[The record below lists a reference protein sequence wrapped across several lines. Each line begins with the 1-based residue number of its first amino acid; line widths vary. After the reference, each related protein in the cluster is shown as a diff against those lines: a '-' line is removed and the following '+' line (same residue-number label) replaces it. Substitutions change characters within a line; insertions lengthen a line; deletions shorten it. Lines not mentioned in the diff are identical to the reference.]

1 MECRWDAVLQ
11 QDGEQLLPPELL
23 QLIQDPA
30 CDPRI
35 YLDAFTRTALDAR
48 YTYHLLAHCEDIF
61 AHICASL
68 RSYGSFAASVAT
80 LGRII
85 PHATYLTPYATR
97 LLERERHIFGESE
110 EQNVM
115 YLLGLFRLLRVNHRC
130 FRKFVRPQELTLLL
144 GRSSRATTYL
154 TIRILQIYL
163 EAADHWFEMTIKRY
177 LGDDRPDG
185 ALNGAWDEK
194 SIDYRFLTL
203 WEEDRSAS
211 FAKLKADARQSLS
224 RNETRKSRTIAIE
237 HFHESTAFIGGV
249 LLPRV
254 QPLNP
259 TSRVKTELVETET
272 TTANLES
279 IANALKSPRPILL
292 SGLAGS
298 GKSLL
303 IRHAARSL
311 GKLDKMVT
319 LHLNE
324 QSDAKLLLGIYTTGD
339 TPGSF
344 VWKPGVLT
352 TAVQEGRWVLIEDL
366 DRTPNEVLGTLLP
379 LIEKG
384 ELFIPNRKDKVY
396 AAEGFRI
403 LATVRSTV
411 NHRGDETKPLA
422 HMIGHR
428 HWQSVS
434 VQMPSSAE
442 HANVAYKLFPN
453 LEKLLPQFI
462 AVYQRLLAARQQSS
476 LVGQSKTGVARSLS
490 PRDLLKWCQR
500 VSLLLRDRPSF
511 TSSERDDIFLEAV
524 DCFVGSLPENF
535 TRSGLAAVIAEEL
548 HIDPQRRDW
557 LLSERDVQYKA
568 QDSQIVIG
576 RHTLPKRKV
585 LKTQQSSFST
595 NPHTNRML
603 ERVTAAVLNHEPLL
617 LVGETGVGKTTAV
630 QHLANHLGKK
640 LVPFNLSQQ
649 SEAGDLLGGFKP
661 VNART
666 LMVPMKDEFD
676 ELFSESF
683 SSTKNKQFIELL
695 GKQMTRSNWKSVC
708 KLFRQALSMVD
719 QQRAESPPREGEA
732 PSKKRKVDSKKT
744 IDFARWDVFAENV
757 KTMETKLASGNDAV
771 AFTFIE
777 GNIVKAVRNG
787 DWVLLDEINLA
798 APDTLEAI
806 ADLLDPTSPSILLTE
821 AGNIERVEASP
832 EFRVFAA
839 MNPATDVGKKD
850 LPPGIRSRFTEL
862 YVDSPDKDLK
872 SLEAIVSSYIGK
884 ESATADPAIA
894 NDVSILYERIIG
906 LAEENKLV
914 DGAGQK
920 PHFSLRTLTRTL
932 SYAKRIQATCSLRRA
947 LYEGFQMSFLTFLD
961 EESVHLVQ
969 PLIKQ
974 HLLGKVKGVEAELKK
989 PLRKPNDGMSYVE
1002 PYPGSKHWI
1011 RQGAQNLQEQDH
1023 YIITPFVRR
1032 NLENLVRAS
1041 STRQFP
1047 VLIQG
1052 PTSSGKTSMIEYLAK
1067 RTGHK
1072 FTRINNHEHTDLQE
1086 YLGTYIS
1093 GADGRIQ
1100 FQEGV
1105 LIKALREGH
1114 WIVLDELNLAPT
1126 DVLEALNRL
1135 LDDNRE
1141 LLIPETQ
1148 EIVRPHFD
1156 FMLFATQNPAG
1167 LYGGRKTLSRA
1178 FRNRF
1183 LELHFDDIPVNELQ
1197 EILHRR
1203 TQLPESRAK
1212 RIVNVYRELSILRQE
1227 NRLFEQKSFATLR
1240 DLFRWA
1246 LRQNDTIEELAANG
1260 YMLLCERVR
1269 KPEERTALKA
1279 IIESVMSKNGPR
1291 VRIDEDKL
1299 YAEDCAEVSGHK
1311 HHASKQDL
1319 VWTKAMRRLY
1329 VLVSR
1334 AIQNNEPVL
1343 LVGETG
1349 CGKTTVCQMLADAF
1363 QKGLHTVNAHQNTE
1377 TGDLIGS
1384 HRPVRNRSST
1394 EASLLQRL
1402 LASPLLQ
1409 GHEEARSMSSD
1420 ELLSAYD
1427 QALSSI
1433 SKDRL
1438 EQICQSPS
1446 HLEIQTLRG
1455 RLRQLFEWSD
1465 GTLVQAMRDGDF
1477 FLLDEISLAD
1487 DSVLERLNSVL
1498 EMQRTILLAEKGSL
1512 DSSVTAAD
1520 GFQFFATMNPGG
1532 DYGKR
1537 ELSPALRNRFTEI
1550 WVPSLS
1556 DMGDV
1561 LQIVTS
1567 RLMDAALPHAHAMVN
1582 FASWFK
1588 NRFDTSASSSV
1599 SIRDTLAWVDFTNTF
1614 ARFQILPAIVHGAAM
1629 VYIDTL
1635 GANPAGLISLAS
1647 QSISEE
1653 REACLSELSHL
1664 LQVDAKEIYG
1674 KEFEVQEDRSG
1685 FRIGPFSVA
1694 RARDS
1699 ADPESSF
1706 TFDPPTT
1713 RLNAMRVLRAL
1724 QLSKPLLLEGSPGV
1738 GKTALVTAIAAAVN
1752 MPLTRINLS
1761 DQTDLLDLFGSDAPV
1776 EGAQTG
1782 TFVWRD
1788 APFLRAMKNGE
1799 WVLLDEMN
1807 LASQSV
1813 LEGLNA
1819 CLDHRGEV
1827 FIPELGQSFARHPD
1841 FRLFAAQN
1849 PHHQGGGRKGL
1860 PASFVNRFTV
1870 VYADSFGFDDL
1881 MLICRRM
1888 FPTLDRTYL
1897 ERAVRFV
1904 TTLNDQVANL
1914 RKFGSNG
1921 GPWEFNLRDIARW
1934 LQLSSADEG
1943 LLKGGSARDF
1953 VDALFAQRFRTS
1965 HDRDAIKELF
1975 DNVFEAARPTAD
1987 LFCNL
1992 SAQRLQVGIALLSR
2006 DSFNAAPQIGGRL
2019 DHAESSADHLRILQS
2034 MMLSVRRTWPVVLA
2048 GSPGVG
2054 KTRLIERL
2062 ASTVGAEIV
2071 TLAMSAE
2078 TDALD
2083 LIGGYEQFDPH
2094 RQASYAH
2101 DSIRAKCIDVAK
2113 RGLLDGPETKVSQI
2127 LQGVEAFDGSA
2138 ASDAAFEQLFKSLPA
2153 STQAQLRPL
2162 LSCFRGDTGA
2172 IDKARFEWIDG
2183 PLIDALEQGKWF
2195 VLDNANLCSASVL
2208 DRLNSLLEP
2217 NGALIV
2223 NEHSTED
2230 GSPRYIRP
2238 HPNFRI
2244 FLTVDPRL
2252 GELSRAMRNRAIELY
2267 MMPATADS
2275 RSSTDGLHAES
2286 AMVRFRA
2293 LGAIQGPESEGLVTV
2308 ARDHFA
2314 LADQA
2319 LVSRLQQQIGIG
2331 LFNGVQGVSNVPEA
2345 LTLPPVADLP
2355 LKPFY
2360 EETSSQMQV
2369 PADFAG
2375 VQVSRPAP
2383 STVSMLAD
2391 GKLSFQTLHPLIN
2404 QPFVEQSQQLFAA
2417 ALSLAARYDL
2427 TLSFTSIAKELAT
2440 SKEDRKLSERLLRFW
2455 KAARRDLKSSSNRGE
2470 GGLLATI
2477 EAMLQTLWMWLQ
2489 QAGSLHAHEI
2499 AAAKTGLNTLVSYCW
2514 ALLDAIRSETF
2525 DMASLAAF
2533 NLAGQAI
2540 SGRALS
2546 ASPQSLKTAIS
2557 QYQSTLATFGN
2568 KTTMPTGIG
2577 YTSLWKALR
2586 PDMPST
2592 ENDLQSLLKFEAVV
2606 NRFDDAVSNFTLP
2619 VVRIVELRMAFKQAL
2634 GVKTGSRGSVDEL
2647 AEKALGLIPSR
2658 PATEQLDDAGDAV
2671 RPHFTA
2677 TFELLCRRLATFML
2691 ASPCLPP
2698 KEVMTLEAFAMR
2710 KTVGS
2715 MVLLHETGT
2724 RPAPK
2729 LLNLLGLGAA
2739 ADIAPGVDESV
2750 GLQVLQQV
2758 KHVEQVALRNLSL
2771 LEAEVHTL
2779 GRTVA
2784 AGANLIS
2791 TDESPALDSTLRLL
2805 LGTVLETLA
2814 LPGSPEGATRGASSL
2829 LHLLNNG
2836 PNGSV
2841 TLPNLDETDRPMFQR
2856 LASTTKY
2863 LLSSD
2868 RQFGHASEA
2877 WAAFAIAAL
2886 ELYVPGQ
2893 AFDPVEEAWIQ
2904 NAVHQNTKN
2913 GLQTQLRAL
2922 QAFRAAWVG
2931 EQTSL
2936 RARLLEE
2943 DINALGHGPE
2953 IMEICRPQASQLGS
2967 LHGEF
2972 QALMR
2977 IVQPLRN
2984 SKDSTVQKLDSNAW
2998 DNLRVIRS
3006 RLQDQYRAYADLT
3019 APVVGFVDC
3028 LFVAHRLAHRAA
3040 VTAASTEKATPSL
3053 SNLIPLVNG
3062 GMKDWLSD
3070 ETFIQ
3075 ARESCRT
3082 RDEQLGWLSIVAV
3095 RSSVVPISDS
3105 SLELQ
3110 SAVESTFRGFYETW
3124 KVELSREQKIAA
3136 AKSSLYKFRG
3146 GDDDEAEA
3154 EQDALNEM
3162 FPDFDGA
3169 SSSANQTANSTFRTQ
3184 ALAPKMAQL
3193 YHAVHCPEAL
3203 QTEQVIE
3210 LATQL
3215 AEQAATRD
3223 LSGNDSANIPALL
3236 FKLQSLK
3243 ETLAGSQKQQR
3254 GHNIYKDPNVGQSK
3268 TLIALVERVQSRF
3281 RSIHNAWPEHATPI
3295 EVLRACDQILMLGHA
3310 EPVARFLTPTEKLHA
3325 TINEWQKVASSEYSA
3340 SSLLEETTSLIV
3352 SWRQLELSTWAG
3364 MFDSEDDECKQSAS
3378 SWWYIAYET
3387 IIQASA
3393 VASQEQRGLAKF
3405 AEELVA
3411 TLGSFLAN
3419 CGHGEFRLRLQMLT
3433 DFERAVAHIASTEH
3447 SLGVVCEALA
3457 SLVCFYSRFE
3467 GAVADSLAK
3476 KRTLLEKDIKNVIQL
3491 ASWKDRNIETLK
3503 NSAKSSH
3510 KKLFKTVRKYR
3521 KALGETVEPVIR
3533 AEFPYV
3539 KHELQPISF
3548 SKVQVAMESPPLA
3561 FAAVD
3566 VPVWNDRPQQFVDI
3580 AATIKK
3586 MESQGSSIK
3595 ALSSGPKR
3603 IQKFLDELEEESNE
3617 LRKSTPST
3625 ASEENKKLVQYLKGR
3640 KRRLLA
3646 DVFKDVRTM
3655 GFSTHLGED
3664 IKSQQS
3670 SLQAVLAKSPPLSA
3684 PCGLENADG
3693 ADQEFHRLLQIMDT
3707 VRDPDLKPSED
3718 LTPAEVDRA
3727 KNLLE
3732 SMLHTIVEQRMALDK
3747 RLKEFA
3753 ALHSAIAQ
3761 FKSFATCS
3769 GPMQRRQA
3777 IAKPNTLEAEIQ
3789 SICSILQA
3797 SLRCVE
3803 SQSALAGR
3811 NYSGA
3816 VQPLQQDA
3824 IELQAI
3830 RQAIT
3835 ASDSLPDG
3843 IESEAFVALRCRFNA
3858 AIESVK
3864 SNVIE
3869 AVKCNAELE
3878 PVLSHASKWATSLS
3892 EDQNGP
3898 VEDSRDPISANAWL
3912 HKLFE
3917 VLESARGL
3925 ALRDDHSTT
3934 NEQTKQQWLIE
3945 KQGTIQRALES
3956 LNMDLCSSGLAS
3968 LLGELRRVQSE
3979 TSLASLASMCR
3990 YLYPVIDAYACIANQ
4005 TVLDMLAFYSSTS
4018 KMGYRLAT
4026 SFVQLARHGFCQP
4039 SEKSE
4044 NEEQQSGQVESGT
4057 GLGEGEGGEDIS
4069 KDVGNDE
4076 DLSELAQDAT
4086 SKDKEGETE
4095 AEKDAVD
4102 MADEDLEGKFDEEAG
4117 SDGEDEDEGDGQSEG
4132 EIDEE
4137 AGQVDGEKDDAVD
4150 EKTWNDE
4157 DKAEETEKEADSAKG
4172 TKSEDVAAGA
4182 ENAKEGDDQQSEG
4195 DDEADAGAEIEEET
4209 EHKDPDQADPHL
4221 QEEQNLDL
4229 PEDMNMDGEKKDA
4242 DDISD
4247 PGDDLADDTSEAAA
4261 SEVADEREQ
4270 EKEAEDVQ
4278 MGDEEDEDDGQETG
4292 EAAEM
4297 EQEGQ
4302 DAQEEQDDDKLDVA
4316 MLDRPEPQQQ
4326 PDDGLQS
4333 AEEGQGQQD
4342 QNDANTDGALP
4353 ASEEIENEQDFEQPN
4368 EQSGTAE
4375 GGKRTEQNNS
4385 SGQAEVGEQD
4395 EKTNPYKQLGDVLK
4409 QWYDQ
4414 HRNIEEAQETE
4425 GPEDEPDD
4433 QMDMDNT
4440 QFEHTEDAEAKMQAL
4455 GAANAEQSRALNEDN
4470 AVPLDQEDQDTAQ
4483 PLKEKNE
4490 PAPETPTEDETEGGA
4505 SGKDKATDSAVQS
4518 SNAIVGQPTDVDMD
4532 FDPTAQDEMESDDV
4546 ENMNDEL
4553 TTHLSQTN
4561 LDAMPIELA
4570 RQEWSD
4576 HESRTRN
4583 MAIVLTEH
4591 LRLILQP
4598 TQATKMRGDFR
4609 TGKRL
4614 NIKKI
4619 IPYIASSYKR
4629 DKIWMRRS
4637 IPSKR
4642 SYQIMLAIDD
4652 SESMNESERKELAFD
4667 TLALVAKSMSMLEVG
4682 ELSIVGFG
4690 ESVNVAHDFSMPF
4703 TSDAGAEVVRQ
4714 FSFSQTKT
4722 DVKKL
4727 LEQSI
4732 DLFRTARLKASS
4744 SATNLWQL
4752 QLIISDGLCQNHASI
4767 RQLVREAHEEQIM
4780 VVFIIV
4786 DAAAQGTSAVDT
4798 STKQSIVDLQTAEF
4812 KDGEV
4817 SMKKYLDT
4825 FPFRYYLIVRDVQEL
4840 PNVLAGALRQW
4851 FSEVVESG

>member
-11 QDGEQLLPPELL
+11 KDGEQLLPPELL

-35 YLDAFTRTALDAR
+35 YLDAFTRTVLDAR

-61 AHICASL
+61 AHLCASL
-68 RSYGSFAASVAT
+68 RSHGSFAASVAT

-97 LLERERHIFGESE
+97 LLERERHLFGESE

-115 YLLGLFRLLRVNHRC
+115 YLLGLFRLLRMDHRC

-177 LGDDRPDG
+177 LGEDRPDG

-194 SIDYRFLTL
+194 SIDYRFLSL
-203 WEEDRSAS
+203 WEEDRSSS
-211 FAKLKADARQSLS
+211 FAKLKANARQSLA
-224 RNETRKSRTIAIE
+224 RPKARKLRTIAIE
-237 HFHESTAFIGGV
+237 HFHESTALIGGV
-249 LLPRV
+249 LLPRN
-254 QPLNP
+254 PSPNP
-259 TSRVKTELVETET
+259 TSKAKPELVETET
-272 TTANLES
+272 TTANLEL
-279 IANALKSPRPILL
+279 IASALKSPSPILL

-384 ELFIPNRKDKVY
+384 ELFIPNRKDKIH

-411 NHRGDETKPLA
+411 NHRGDETKPLT

-428 HWQSVS
+428 HWKSVS
-434 VQMPSSAE
+434 VKMPSSAE

-476 LVGQSKTGVARSLS
+476 LLGQSKTGVARSLS

-500 VSLLLRDRPSF
+500 VSLLLRDRSSF
-511 TSSERDDIFLEAV
+511 TSSERDDIYLEAV
-524 DCFVGSLPENF
+524 DCFVGFLPEDS

-557 LLSERDVQYKA
+557 LLSKREVQYKA
-568 QDSQIVIG
+568 EDSQIIIG
-576 RHTLPKRKV
+576 RHKLAKRKA
-585 LKTQQSSFST
+585 LKTHQSSFST
-595 NPHTNRML
+595 NRHTNRML
-603 ERVTAAVLNHEPLL
+603 ERVTASVLNHEPLL

-666 LMVPMKDEFD
+666 LMVPMKDEFG

-806 ADLLDPTSPSILLTE
+806 VDLLDTTSPSILLTE

-872 SLEAIVSSYIGK
+872 SLEAIVSSYLGK
-884 ESATADPAIA
+884 ESATSDSVVAH
-894 NDVSILYERIIG
+894 DVSTLYQKIIG

-961 EESVHLVQ
+961 DESVQLVQ

-1011 RQGAQNLQEQDH
+1011 RQGAQKLQEQDH

-1141 LLIPETQ
+1141 LLVPETQ
-1148 EIVRPHFD
+1148 EVVRPHSD

-1279 IIESVMSKNGPR
+1279 IIERVMSKNGPR
-1291 VRIDEDKL
+1291 VRIEEDKL
-1299 YAEDCAEVSGHK
+1299 YAEDCVEVAAHK
-1311 HHASKQDL
+1311 HHASKQDV

-1334 AIQNNEPVL
+1334 AMQNNEPVL

-1363 QKGLHTVNAHQNTE
+1363 RKGLHTVNAHQNTE

-1394 EASLLQRL
+1394 EASLLQTL

-1409 GHEEARSMSSD
+1409 EHGDARFMSLD
-1420 ELLSAYD
+1420 ELLFSYD
-1427 QALSSI
+1427 QALASV
-1433 SKDRL
+1433 SKDQLDR
-1438 EQICQSPS
+1438 ICESPS

-1465 GTLVQAMRDGDF
+1465 GTLVQAMKNGDF

-1498 EMQRTILLAEKGSL
+1498 ETQRTILLAEKGSL
-1512 DSSVTAAD
+1512 DASVTAAD

-1567 RLMDAALPHAHAMVN
+1567 KLVDTALPYAHAMVN

-1614 ARFQILPAIVHGAAM
+1614 ARFEILPAIVHGAAM

-1635 GANPAGLISLAS
+1635 GANPAGLISLTS
-1647 QSISEE
+1647 QSIGEE
-1653 REACLSELSHL
+1653 REACLSELSRL
-1664 LQVDAKEIYG
+1664 LQVDAREVYG
-1674 KEFEVQEDRSG
+1674 KEFEIQQDQNE

-1694 RARDS
+1694 CARNSTDS
-1699 ADPESSF
+1699 ENSF

-1738 GKTALVTAIAAAVN
+1738 GKTALVTAISAAVS

-1761 DQTDLLDLFGSDAPV
+1761 DQTDLLDLFGSDAPA

-1827 FIPELGQSFARHPD
+1827 FIPELGQSFVRHPD

-1904 TTLNDQVANL
+1904 TTLNDQVANQ

-1934 LQLSSADEG
+1934 LQLASADEG
-1943 LLKGGSARDF
+1943 LLKSGSARDF
-1953 VDALFAQRFRTS
+1953 VDALFAQRFRTPQ
-1965 HDRDAIKELF
+1965 DRDAVKDLF
-1975 DNVFEAARPTAD
+1975 DNIFEAAMPAAD

-1992 SAQRLQVGIALLSR
+1992 SPQSLQVGIGLLRR
-2006 DSFNAAPQIGGRL
+2006 DASNAAPPAAAC
-2019 DHAESSADHLRILQS
+2019 DTHESSADHLQILQS
-2034 MMLSVRRTWPVVLA
+2034 VMLSVQKTWPVVLV

-2054 KTRLIERL
+2054 KTTLIERL
-2062 ASTVGAEIV
+2062 ASTVGAEVI

-2094 RQASYAH
+2094 RKASYAR
-2101 DSIRAKCIDVAK
+2101 DSIHANCIDTAK

-2127 LQGVEAFDGSA
+2127 LQDVEAMDRSP
-2138 ASDAAFEQLFKSLPA
+2138 ASDAAFEQLVKSLSA
-2153 STQAQLRPL
+2153 STQAQLMPL
-2162 LSCFRGDTGA
+2162 LSSFREDTGA

-2183 PLIDALEQGKWF
+2183 PLIEALEQGKWF

-2217 NGALIV
+2217 NGTLIV

-2267 MMPATADS
+2267 MMPSAADAS
-2275 RSSTDGLHAES
+2275 SSTGGLHAES

-2293 LGAIQGPESEGLVTV
+2293 LGAIQGPESEGLVTI

-2331 LFNGVQGVSNVPEA
+2331 LFNEVQGVSNVPEA

-2404 QPFVEQSQQLFAA
+2404 QPFVQQSHQLFAA

-2455 KAARRDLKSSSNRGE
+2455 KAARKDLKPSSNRGE
-2470 GGLLATI
+2470 EGLLSNI
-2477 EAMLQTLWMWLQ
+2477 EAMLQALWLWLQ
-2489 QAGSLHAHEI
+2489 QAGSLHADDI
-2499 AAAKTGLNTLVSYCW
+2499 ADAKSGLNTLMSYCW
-2514 ALLDAIRSETF
+2514 TLLDAIRSETF

-2540 SGRALS
+2540 SSRALS
-2546 ASPQSLKTAIS
+2546 TSPKSLRSAIG
-2557 QYQSTLATFGN
+2557 QYQSTLASLGN
-2568 KTTMPTGIG
+2568 ATTMSTGIG
-2577 YTSLWKALR
+2577 YTSLWKAFR
-2586 PDMPST
+2586 PDMPPT
-2592 ENDLQSLLKFEAVV
+2592 QDDLQSLLKFEAVV

-2619 VVRIVELRMAFKQAL
+2619 VTRIVELRMAFKQAL
-2634 GVKTGSRGSVDEL
+2634 GVKTGSRDDVDEL
-2647 AEKALGLIPSR
+2647 AEKALSLIPSR
-2658 PATEQLDDAGDAV
+2658 PASEQLGDASDAV

-2677 TFELLCRRLATFML
+2677 TFESLCRRFATLML
-2691 ASPCLPP
+2691 ASTCLPLQ
-2698 KEVMTLEAFAMR
+2698 EVMTLEVFALR

-2715 MVLLHETGT
+2715 MSLLQERST
-2724 RPAPK
+2724 RPAPEQ
-2729 LLNLLGLGAA
+2729 LSLLGLGAA
-2739 ADIAPGVDESV
+2739 VDIAPGEDEGI

-2771 LEAEVHTL
+2771 LEAEVHAL

-2784 AGANLIS
+2784 AEAHLIS
-2791 TDESPALDSTLRLL
+2791 TDELPALDSTLRSL

-2814 LPGSPEGATRGASSL
+2814 SPGSPERAARGASSL

-2836 PNGSV
+2836 ARDSA
-2841 TLPNLDETDRPMFQR
+2841 TLPNLNEIDMPVFQR
-2856 LASTTKY
+2856 LASTANY

-2868 RQFGHASEA
+2868 RHVRQASDA
-2877 WAAFAIAAL
+2877 WANFAIAAL

-2893 AFDPVEEAWIQ
+2893 AFDPVKEAWIQ
-2904 NAVHQNTKN
+2904 RAVHQNTKN
-2913 GLQTQLRAL
+2913 ELQTQLRAL
-2922 QAFRAAWVG
+2922 QAFRAIWVG

-2936 RARLLEE
+2936 RARLLEK
-2943 DINALGHGPE
+2943 DISALGHGPE
-2953 IMEICRPQASQLGS
+2953 AMEICRPQTSQLAS

-2972 QALMR
+2972 QALLR

-2984 SKDSTVQKLDSNAW
+2984 SNDSSIRTLDSNAW

-3028 LFVAHRLAHRAA
+3028 LFVAHQLSRRAA
-3040 VTAASTEKATPSL
+3040 VTAASTEKATASL
-3053 SNLIPLVNG
+3053 SNLIPLVGG
-3062 GMKDWLSD
+3062 GMRDWLSD
-3070 ETFIQ
+3070 ETFAQ
-3075 ARESCRT
+3075 VRQSCRT
-3082 RDEQLGWLSIVAV
+3082 KNEQLGWLAVIAV
-3095 RSSVVPISDS
+3095 RSSVVPISNS

-3110 SAVESTFRGFYETW
+3110 SAVESTFRGFYEAW
-3124 KVELSREQKIAA
+3124 KVELSREQKLAA

-3154 EQDALNEM
+3154 EQDELNEM

-3169 SSSANQTANSTFRTQ
+3169 SSSANQTANSSLGTQ
-3184 ALAPKMAQL
+3184 TLAPKMAQL

-3203 QTEQVIE
+3203 QPEQIIE
-3210 LATQL
+3210 LSTQL
-3215 AEQAATRD
+3215 AEQAATKQ
-3223 LSGNDSANIPALL
+3223 LPGNDSANIPAMI

-3268 TLIALVERVQSRF
+3268 TLIALVGKVQSRF

-3310 EPVARFLTPTEKLHA
+3310 EPVARFLAPTEKLHA

-3364 MFDSEDDECKQSAS
+3364 MFDAEDEECRRSAS

-3393 VASQEQRGLAKF
+3393 VASQEQGGLGQF
-3405 AEELVA
+3405 AEELIG
-3411 TLGSFLAN
+3411 TLGSFLTN

-3433 DFERAVAHIASTEH
+3433 DFEHAVAHVASSEH
-3447 SLGVVCEALA
+3447 SLGVVREALA
-3457 SLVCFYSRFE
+3457 SLISFYSRFE
-3467 GAVADSLAK
+3467 GVVTDSLAK
-3476 KRTLLEKDIKNVIQL
+3476 KRTTLEKDIKNVIQL

-3521 KALGETVEPVIR
+3521 KALSETVEPLVR

-3539 KHELQPISF
+3539 KRELSPTGF
-3548 SKVQVAMESPPLA
+3548 SKVQVAMGSLSLD
-3561 FAAVD
+3561 FTAVD

-3580 AATIKK
+3580 AATINE
-3586 MESQGSSIK
+3586 MESQGTTIK
-3595 ALSSGPKR
+3595 ALSGAPKK
-3603 IQKFLDELEEESNE
+3603 IEKFLDELEEESNE
-3617 LRKSTPST
+3617 LRKATPST
-3625 ASEENKKLVQYLKGR
+3625 ASEETKKLVQYLKGR

-3664 IKSQQS
+3664 IKSQQR
-3670 SLQAVLAKSPPLSA
+3670 SLQGVLAKSPPLSA
-3684 PCGLENADG
+3684 HGGLDKAHDAE
-3693 ADQEFHRLLQIMDT
+3693 QEFHHLLQSMDA
-3707 VRDPDLKPSED
+3707 VRDPELKPSED

-3732 SMLHTIVEQRMALDK
+3732 SVLHTAVEQRMNLNK
-3747 RLKEFA
+3747 RSKEFA
-3753 ALHSAIAQ
+3753 ALQSAIAQ
-3761 FKSFATCS
+3761 FKSFSTCR
-3769 GPMQRRQA
+3769 GPTLRGKA
-3777 IAKPNTLEAEIQ
+3777 IAGPNALEAEIQ
-3789 SICSILQA
+3789 SICSVLQA
-3797 SLRCVE
+3797 SLSCVE
-3803 SQSALAGR
+3803 SQGALAGTK
-3811 NYSGA
+3811 YSDL

-3830 RQAIT
+3830 RQAVT
-3835 ASDSLPDG
+3835 ASDALPDS
-3843 IESEAFVALRCRFNA
+3843 IESESFVALRRRFDA
-3858 AIESVK
+3858 AIESVRAHT
-3864 SNVIE
+3864 IE
-3869 AVKCNAELE
+3869 AIRHNAELE
-3878 PVLSHASKWATSLS
+3878 PVLSHASKWATSLHEERNGTVEGS
-3892 EDQNGP
+3892 QN
-3898 VEDSRDPISANAWL
+3898 PITANAWL

-3917 VLESARGL
+3917 VLESAR
-3925 ALRDDHSTT
+3925 T
-3934 NEQTKQQWLIE
+3934 NTLKDRQPIANGQSKQQWLLE
-3945 KQGTIQRALES
+3945 KQDTVQRVLES
-3956 LNMDLCSSGLAS
+3956 LNMTSCSSALVS
-3968 LLGELRRVQSE
+3968 LLGQLRELQSE
-3979 TSLASLASMCR
+3979 TSLDNLATMCQA
-3990 YLYPVIDAYACIANQ
+3990 LYPILDAYAAIANQ
-4005 TVLDMLAFYSSTS
+4005 IVLELLALNTSTS
-4018 KMGYRLAT
+4018 KMGYRLAV

-4044 NEEQQSGQVESGT
+4044 NDEQQSGQVESGT

-4117 SDGEDEDEGDGQSEG
+4117 SEGEDEDEGDGQSEG
-4132 EIDEE
+4132 EMDEE

-4157 DKAEETEKEADSAKG
+4157 DKAEQAENEADSAKG

-4182 ENAKEGDDQQSEG
+4182 DNAKEGDDQQSEG
-4195 DDEADAGAEIEEET
+4195 DDEADAGAEMEDDT

-4229 PEDMNMDGEKKDA
+4229 PEDMNMDGEKKEV

-4247 PGDDLADDTSEAAA
+4247 PGDDLADEASEAEAP
-4261 SEVADEREQ
+4261 EGADEH
-4270 EKEAEDVQ
+4270 EKEPEDVQ
-4278 MGDEEDEDDGQETG
+4278 MGDEEDGDQGEETG
-4292 EAAEM
+4292 EAAER
-4297 EQEGQ
+4297 E
-4302 DAQEEQDDDKLDVA
+4302 QEEQDAQQEQEDDKSDVA
-4316 MLDRPEPQQQ
+4316 MLDRSEPQQQ

-4342 QNDANTDGALP
+4342 QSDANANGALP
-4353 ASEEIENEQDFEQPN
+4353 ASEEIDNEQDAEQPN

-4425 GPEDEPDD
+4425 GPEAPPDD

-4440 QFEHTEDAEAKMQAL
+4440 QFEHTDDAEANMQAL
-4455 GAANAEQSRALNEDN
+4455 GAANAEQSRALNDDN
-4470 AVPLDQEDQDTAQ
+4470 AVPLDQDDQDTAQ
-4483 PLKEKNE
+4483 PLKEQNE

-4505 SGKDKATDSAVQS
+4505 SGKDKATDSGAQS
-4518 SNAIVGQPTDVDMD
+4518 SNAIVGQPMDVDMD
-4532 FDPTAQDEMESDDV
+4532 FDITAQDEKESADV
-4546 ENMNDEL
+4546 EAMDDEL

-4652 SESMNESERKELAFD
+4652 SESMNESERKGLAFD

-4732 DLFRTARLKASS
+4732 DIFRTARLKASG

-4752 QLIISDGLCQNHASI
+4752 QLVISDGLCQNHASI

-4786 DAAAQGTSAVDT
+4786 DATAQGTSAVDT

-4825 FPFRYYLIVRDVQEL
+4825 FPFRYYLIVREVQEL